1 MDQLTRGTAVRT
13 PVDEDP
19 ERPANGRPPEPFS
32 RRRVPLVVRR
42 RWFQVLLVVLIVSVV
57 AAVLVI
63 QQNQSDDTPAGG
75 AAGKT
80 GTTTVSRRDL
90 AVTEDVKGD
99 LGYGDQRNLSA
110 QRSGVVTA
118 LAAVGKVVK
127 QGQTLYSVDLE
138 RAVLLTGDVPAYR
151 PLSVDSSAGDDVRQ
165 LEKALV
171 KLGYGDDLTVDRN
184 FTSATADAVEDWEK
198 DLGRDDP
205 DGTVK
210 LGDVVFAPG
219 SVRVSSQPLSVGTQ
233 VQATTTVLAISST
246 VKVANVDLDLGKSD
260 LVAPKDVVNVSLPN
274 GKDTK
279 GIVASVGTDPQTGD
293 ADPTADPTVPL
304 VVTLSTPKDAAGLDS
319 GSVTVSIEQS
329 RDDDV
334 LAVPVTALLSLA
346 EGGYAL
352 EVVDPA
358 RPSGHRL
365 LAVTIGTVTDDYVG
379 ISGAG
384 VTEGLEVVV
393 PE

>member
-1 MDQLTRGTAVRT
+1 MTEQVTRDAVRT
-13 PVDEDP
+13 PTDEHP
-19 ERPANGRPPEPFS
+19 RPPAGAHPVPG
-32 RRRVPLVVRR
+32 RRRPPVVNR
-42 RWFQVLLVVLIVSVV
+42 RWFRALVVVLAAAAVV
-57 AAVLVI
+57 ATVLVI
-63 QQNQSDDTPAGG
+63 RQNRTDDTPTAR
-75 AAGKT
+75 AEKT
-80 GTTTVSRRDL
+80 GTARVTRRDL

-99 LGYGDQRNLSA
+99 LGYGDQRDLSA

-127 QGQTLYSVDLE
+127 PGKTLYSVDLE
-138 RAVLLTGDVPAYR
+138 RTVLLTGAVPAYR
-151 PLSVDSSAGDDVRQ
+151 SLSVGSSHGDDVRQ

-184 FTSATADAVEDWEK
+184 FTSATADAVQKWEK

-205 DGTVK
+205 DGTVE

-219 SVRVSSQPLSVGTQ
+219 PVRVSSRPVSVGTQ
-233 VQATTTVLAISST
+233 VQAATTVLAISST

-260 LVAPKDVVNVSLPN
+260 LVAPEDKVGITLPN
-274 GKDTK
+274 GKDTT
-279 GIVASVGTDPQTGD
+279 GTVAGVGTDAQSGD
-293 ADPTADPTVPL
+293 ADPTADPTVPM

-319 GSVTVSIEQS
+319 GPVTVSIEQS

-346 EGGYAL
+346 EGGYAVQ
-352 EVVDPA
+352 VVDPSA
-358 RPSGHRL
+358 PSGHRL
-365 LAVTIGTVTDDYVG
+365 LAVTIGTVTDDHAE